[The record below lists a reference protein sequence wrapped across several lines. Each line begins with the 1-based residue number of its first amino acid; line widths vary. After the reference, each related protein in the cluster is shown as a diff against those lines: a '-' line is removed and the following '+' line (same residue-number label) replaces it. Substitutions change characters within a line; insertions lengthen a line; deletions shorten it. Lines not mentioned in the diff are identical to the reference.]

1 MNREVLQKS
10 NDSFLTKSKWELQ
23 ELKNKLVLFENGDLV
38 EKLLKNPNV
47 SRLRKSIIDMNWKV
61 IWKSAKAIFEYKNK
75 SYLITKSEFSDGTKT
90 NYLIQYNN
98 NDDIVPQWEMDSMQ
112 IDAAQFIY
120 KNEDYELYFM
130 NEKIPINHIPQS

>member
-1 MNREVLQKS
+1 M
-10 NDSFLTKSKWELQ
+10 
-23 ELKNKLVLFENGDLV
+23 ELKNNLVLFENGDLV

-75 SYLITKSEFSDGTKT
+75 SYLITKSEFNNGAKT

-120 KNEDYELYFM
+120 KNEDYESYFM